1 MSDSSKIGRLMG
13 SAKAA
18 GLLNFADVSK
28 LESKQAKREQMLART
43 QQIYDSA
50 ASRQR
55 ATKDELYPDPD
66 HHAQVKCVELASRLM
81 DLFGADDDSERRQ
94 ADIQQVAELFRSMG
108 WKVEPP
114 KAA

>member
-13 SAKAA
+13 NAKQG
-18 GLLNFADVSK
+18 GLLDFADVSK
-28 LESKQAKREQMLART
+28 LATKAEKREQMLGRC
-43 QQIYDSA
+43 QEIYRSA
-50 ASRQR
+50 AERVRSS
-55 ATKDELYPDPD
+55 KGGEYSDPD
-66 HHAQVKCVELASRLM
+66 EHARIKCVELASRLM

-94 ADIQQVAELFRSMG
+94 ADIMQVAELFRSMG